1 MANAKTKKRR
11 MHVVDEEDGADVG
24 ERRRKRRRTKSKKAN
39 PLKENMGALAI
50 AVGAGGLLA
59 YFGLKHFE
67 KREAGRREAED
78 LARARDAERIAK
90 MLQPIAQ
97 VQQAQAVQAQ
107 AALPLANPDPQHRPS
122 LLFSFMEED

>member
-1 MANAKTKKRR
+1 
-11 MHVVDEEDGADVG
+11 MHVVDEEDSAEVG

-50 AVGAGGLLA
+50 AAGAGGLLA

-67 KREAGRREAED
+67 KREVVRREAED

-97 VQQAQAVQAQ
+97 VQQAQAAVAQ
-107 AALPLANPDPQHRPS
+107 AALPVANPEPQHRPS